1 MTREDNN
8 QDDYASEEQ
17 SQKSTPEAG
26 SAGKG
31 RRKSLAEQDIID
43 FSKLDASIGVP
54 QSTYNLKGA
63 WYWIF
68 TVLAVASG
76 IFHFWFAGGP
86 AHMTAMRLRPLHTSI
101 ILVFTFLLYPAFKKD
116 VTRNRPT
123 VFDILFA
130 IVGIAGGAWL
140 YFNLREISYGFGRV
154 DPEIIVLAGAYML
167 VLIEAGRRVV
177 GNFMLGFAGI
187 FLAYLFVGPWMP
199 GIFRHAGF
207 GLERVV
213 SHMYTSLE
221 GVFGIALGVSAT
233 YVYLFIIF
241 GSFLQ
246 KSGTTQVFADLAL
259 GMTGAS
265 AGGPAKVAV
274 IASGLMGAVQGSSAA
289 NVATTGLFTIPLMK
303 SLGFKAHFAAAVE
316 AVASTGGQFL
326 PPVMGASAF
335 IMAQYLGRSYA
346 FVAAGALLPALVY
359 YGAVYL
365 QVHLRAKRTGMKGID
380 RRRLPA
386 VRTVLLRKGHLLL
399 PIVILV
405 GMIVI
410 GYTALYSAFFS
421 IIAIFIISSL
431 RKETRMSPA
440 DIVDGLRMA
449 ASSIVTTSVAC
460 AVIGFVVGSVA
471 LSGLGMLITQQ
482 VIRAGGGILLPTLLI
497 AAGASLV
504 LSFGLPTTSVY
515 IITATLV
522 APGLVEAGLPP
533 LAAHLFAYYWG
544 GVSAITPPVALA
556 VFVACGIAG
565 SDLMKTGFTAMRL
578 GIAGYVVPFYFA
590 FWPMLVTRDAPT
602 LQIVGAVVGAGL
614 TVVCLAGIGEGFL
627 FRRLNW
633 FKYVLLF
640 AGAPLL
646 IAPWMWT
653 QVAGTVL
660 VVYVVASE
668 FLIQRR
674 LERRGEAEAIIP
686 ET

>member
-1 MTREDNN
+1 MTKET
-8 QDDYASEEQ
+8 QDKGPHPHDEQ
-17 SQKSTPEAG
+17 SDASHD
-26 SAGKG
+26 GKG
-31 RRKSLAEQDIID
+31 KRRSLAEQDIID
-43 FSKLDASIGVP
+43 LSNLDAAATAVP
-54 QSTYNLKGA
+54 QSTYELSGT

-76 IFHFWFAGGP
+76 VFHFWFAGGP
-86 AHMTAMRLRPLHTSI
+86 AHMTALRLRPLHTTI
-101 ILVFTFLLYPAFKKD
+101 VLIFTFMLYPAFKKD
-116 VTRNRPT
+116 VTRNKPT
-123 VFDILFA
+123 AFDVLWALIA
-130 IVGIAGGAWL
+130 IAGGGWL
-140 YFNLREISYGFGRV
+140 FFNLRTISYSFGRIS
-154 DPEIIVLAGAYML
+154 PEIAVLGAAYML
-167 VLIEAGRRVV
+167 VMIEAGRRVV
-177 GNFMLGFAGI
+177 GNFMLAFAGI
-187 FLAYLFVGPWMP
+187 FIAYLFVGPWMP

-207 GLERVV
+207 SVERVV

-221 GVFGIALGVSAT
+221 GIFGIALGVSAT

-259 GMTGAS
+259 GLTGAS

-346 FVAAGALLPALVY
+346 FVAAGAVFPALVY
-359 YGAVYL
+359 YAAVYL

-380 RRRLPA
+380 RHRLPA
-386 VRTVLLRKGHLLL
+386 VSKVLLRKGHLLL
-399 PIVILV
+399 PIFILV
-405 GMIVI
+405 GMIVV
-410 GYTALYSAFFS
+410 GYTALYSAFYS
-421 IIAIFIISSL
+421 IISIFIISSL
-431 RKETRMSPA
+431 RKETRMSFS
-440 DIVDGLRMA
+440 DIIDGLRMA
-449 ASSIVTTSVAC
+449 GKSIVTTSVAC

-482 VIRAGGGILLPTLLI
+482 VIRAGGGVLLPTLLI
-497 AAGASLV
+497 AAASSLV

-556 VFVACGIAG
+556 VFVGCGIAG

-590 FWPMLVTRDAPT
+590 FWPMLVTRDAPP
-602 LQIVGAVVGAGL
+602 LQIAGAIVGALL
-614 TVVCLAGIGEGFL
+614 TVICLAGIGEGWL
-627 FRRLNW
+627 FRRLSW
-633 FKYVLLF
+633 FKYILLF

-653 QVAGTVL
+653 QIAGTIL
-660 VVYVVASE
+660 VVFVVASE
-668 FLIQRR
+668 YIGMKLDQKREGAV
-674 LERRGEAEAIIP
+674 LPA
-686 ET
+686 